1 MIKKKSSI
9 MDAGVYRVPKPSQKH
24 QNNYK
29 KLMIAMTLS
38 MIFIVAELVG
48 GIISHS
54 IAVISDCLHLVTDL
68 IGFIISFI
76 ALRYSVKKST
86 RLNSFG
92 FHRVEIIGVLANLF
106 IIWSLTL
113 VVVIEAVQRVI

>member
-1 MIKKKSSI
+1 
-9 MDAGVYRVPKPSQKH
+9 
-24 QNNYK
+24 
-29 KLMIAMTLS
+29 MTLS
-38 MIFIVAELVG
+38 LIFIVAELAG

-76 ALRYSVKKST
+76 ALKYSIKKST

-92 FHRVEIIGVLANLF
+92 FHRV
-106 IIWSLTL
+106 
-113 VVVIEAVQRVI
+113 